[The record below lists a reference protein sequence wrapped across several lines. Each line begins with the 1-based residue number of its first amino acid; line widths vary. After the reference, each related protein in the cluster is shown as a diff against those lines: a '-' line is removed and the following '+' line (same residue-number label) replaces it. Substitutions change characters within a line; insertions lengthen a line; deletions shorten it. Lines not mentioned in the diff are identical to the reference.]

1 MPADALTFSLYSSQL
16 ILAERFCSVIC
27 SRCCQYLTSW
37 CKWIDRTRSRATTV
51 VRRHK
56 VMSFQ
61 LSSRNSTILAS
72 YSYLVIQSLLRA
84 SKRRDAKARRASLP
98 APRRKTPLG
107 MKVPGRSLRTPRA
120 RHPGHP
126 SHTPGAPFDR
136 TFSIC
141 ADRCLRFLRETKK
154 GRILGGMSTGF
165 LVDA

>member
-16 ILAERFCSVIC
+16 ILAERSCSVIC

-72 YSYLVIQSLLRA
+72 YSYLVILKPPRFETEESECEAGQPSSA
-84 SKRRDAKARRASLP
+84 TTEDAARDQLSGTL
-98 APRRKTPLG
+98 APKTPRSSPRSPLTH
-107 MKVPGRSLRTPRA
+107 GRALRPD
-120 RHPGHP
+120 
-126 SHTPGAPFDR
+126 F
-136 TFSIC
+136 
-141 ADRCLRFLRETKK
+141 LYLRERPLRPFWVRQTTLIKP
-154 GRILGGMSTGF
+154 ILCK
-165 LVDA
+165 